1 MQSNSP
7 LSYLE
12 PLDDRSRGTAVLEAL
27 AEMVER
33 AGLKVGD
40 RLPPEILLARQLGV
54 GRSTIREA
62 LNRWEG
68 VGLIRR
74 KRGVGTYLAARL
86 PRSDGPVPVM
96 VQLEGEG
103 ILRLL
108 EVRRAMEIE
117 VVRLA
122 AERASD
128 TQRAEIGRLCEA
140 LLAVVD
146 ARGDYRR
153 ADQAFHGAI
162 YEASGNS
169 FFVAILA
176 RLDEAFEKSAD
187 SPFRP
192 SAFGLESFPPHR
204 DLAEGIMHGDA
215 GRAVAA
221 VTSILDCVER
231 EVRQIIAT
239 GPR

>member
-1 MQSNSP
+1 MQRNSP

-96 VQLEGEG
+96 V
-103 ILRLL
+103 RL
-108 EVRRAMEIE
+108 
-117 VVRLA
+117 
-122 AERASD
+122 
-128 TQRAEIGRLCEA
+128 
-140 LLAVVD
+140 
-146 ARGDYRR
+146 
-153 ADQAFHGAI
+153 
-162 YEASGNS
+162 
-169 FFVAILA
+169 
-176 RLDEAFEKSAD
+176 
-187 SPFRP
+187 FRY
-192 SAFGLESFPPHR
+192 
-204 DLAEGIMHGDA
+204 
-215 GRAVAA
+215 
-221 VTSILDCVER
+221 C
-231 EVRQIIAT
+231 
-239 GPR
+239 